1 MASLLIFRNRGYI
14 NPFGSPFYS
23 IFDKIILG
31 MKMSNL
37 ALFPSLAFVWSST
50 AMGIVLQQDL

>member
-23 IFDKIILG
+23 IFDRIILG

-50 AMGIVLQQDL
+50 AMGIVLQ